1 MIDVLQAPKFA
12 FAPDTFKYIFLKPL
26 NSTLKISTPI
36 FSADKNN
43 QESVKSKERRWTE
56 IGYKFIMKQ
65 PSAEIPKNM
74 REECSQKGRTDE
86 PEK

>member
-43 QESVKSKERRWTE
+43 QESVKSKERH
-56 IGYKFIMKQ
+56 
-65 PSAEIPKNM
+65 
-74 REECSQKGRTDE
+74 
-86 PEK
+86 

>member
-43 QESVKSKERRWTE
+43 QESVKSE